1 MILNIL
7 KRNRNN
13 ICVILITL
21 LFTATILY
29 FNVYRFNGY
38 KVSIGKDTIAFVK
51 SEKEFN
57 KMYEEL
63 QNENKSKYNNIVIKK
78 DFTLDKV
85 KVDDDTMF
93 ISGDNLKKV
102 MLKKFNITVDALLM
116 KSDNKKVA
124 YVVNEN
130 QGKEVLNSIKDYY
143 SKNTKLNSI
152 TKVNIQNKIS
162 YELVKIKAGDLYEN
176 PEITQAIIKYNKDEK
191 TPLISVRVVG
201 NVIKEQAIQ
210 HTTIIKSS
218 KELLNGVNK
227 IQCAGMDGMKEVT
240 TEVISINNNEVS
252 EKVLKSETITPMQS
266 KEIYVGT
273 YKPTILEVAYMESP
287 SRGSI
292 SSSFGARWGK
302 VHKGIDIAAN
312 FGATINAALDGI
324 VTYSG
329 WQDGYGN
336 VIKIDHGDNVE
347 TTYAHCSAIT
357 VKKGEVV
364 KQGEKIG
371 EVGSTGN
378 STGPHLHFE
387 IRENGEPKNPEK
399 YINKKNI

>member
-1 MILNIL
+1 MLNIL

-38 KVSIGKDTIAFVK
+38 KVSIGKDTITFVK

-57 KMYEEL
+57 RIYEEL
-63 QNENKSKYNNIVIKK
+63 QKEIKAKYNNIVIKK

-85 KVDDDTMF
+85 KVDDDTIF
-93 ISGDNLKKV
+93 ITGDNLKKE
-102 MLKKFNITVDALLM
+102 MLKKFNITVDAFLM
-116 KSDNKKVA
+116 KSDNKNVA
-124 YVVNEN
+124 YVVSEK

-143 SKNTKLNSI
+143 SKSTKLNSI
-152 TKVNIQNKIS
+152 TKINIDNKIT
-162 YELVKIKAGDLYEN
+162 YELVKLRLGDLYEN
-176 PEITQAIIKYNKDEK
+176 DKITQAIIKYNSKAEK
-191 TPLISVRVVG
+191 PIITVRVVG
-201 NVIKEQAIQ
+201 NIIKEQVVKY
-210 HTTIIKSS
+210 TTIIKSS
-218 KELLNGVNK
+218 DKLMSGASKV
-227 IQCAGMDGMKEVT
+227 QCAGIDGMKKVIS
-240 TEVISINNNEVS
+240 EVISLNNNLVS
-252 EKVLKSETITPMQS
+252 KKFLKSETTIAMQN
-266 KEIYVGT
+266 KEILVGT
-273 YKPTILEVAYMESP
+273 YKPVILELAYMNSP

-292 SSSFGARWGK
+292 SSSFGVRWGK
-302 VHKGIDIAAN
+302 MHKGIDIAAN
-312 FGATINAALDGI
+312 LGATINAALDGT
-324 VTYSG
+324 VSYAG

-336 VIKIDHGDNVE
+336 VIKMDHGDSIE

-399 YINKKNI
+399 YIK